1 MKKLFK
7 HKLALFLIIAT
18 IAAAALI
25 GFFSV
30 QRNRATALEN
40 GVQGAVTPVQKPVNA
55 VASWF
60 YNLTHYFGDVD
71 ALKTENESL
80 RDENAQLEKQLRD
93 LDRLEEEN
101 RRLVEMLDLKDTHTE
116 FTLTAARVIAKDPSN
131 WYSTFTIDKGTADG
145 LQIKQPVITAQEN
158 LVGQITRI
166 GSNWAEVTTVL
177 DPANA
182 VGSAVQ
188 RSRDIGIVEGDGTLR
203 YSGQCKMAYLSRD
216 TDIEE
221 GDYIETSGLG
231 GVYPKGILIGQVEEI
246 GEDSATMSKYAT
258 IQPFADF
265 GKITEVFVITNPIEQ
280 VGDEEE

>member
-1 MKKLFK
+1 M
-7 HKLALFLIIAT
+7 
-18 IAAAALI
+18 
-25 GFFSV
+25 
-30 QRNRATALEN
+30 
-40 GVQGAVTPVQKPVNA
+40 TPVQKPVNA

-71 ALKTENESL
+71 ALKTENEAL

-188 RSRDIGIVEGDGTLR
+188 RSRDIGIVEGDGDAALQRGSVKWRT
-203 YSGQCKMAYLSRD
+203 C
-216 TDIEE
+216 
-221 GDYIETSGLG
+221 
-231 GVYPKGILIGQVEEI
+231 PGIRIL
-246 GEDSATMSKYAT
+246 KRAT
-258 IQPFADF
+258 ISRPPAWAVSIRREF
-265 GKITEVFVITNPIEQ
+265 
-280 VGDEEE
+280 